1 MNSMKRQDDMT
12 PEDQPPRLEDVQY
25 ATGEEWRA
33 INSGYRKD
41 EVTGPKQK
49 QCSVVDVPGG
59 EGKDQSCKEQ
69 YCLGTWTVWSM
80 N

>member
-33 INSGYRKD
+33 INSSYRKD

-49 QCSVVDVPGG
+49 QCSVVDV
-59 EGKDQSCKEQ
+59 SCLMVKIKSD
-69 YCLGTWTVWSM
+69 TVK
-80 N
+80 NNVA